1 MKKYSILLAIV
12 ALVLASLA
20 CQTIMGGGE
29 TPFTPYEEDV
39 PSDNFDPNDNGGS
52 VPVPTT
58 DMGGTDNGNDSD
70 NENDNGAVGNSEF
83 PMTSDAFNVFA
94 AEGTLTYQT
103 NTSSDDLMKFYR
115 DQFDSMGY
123 KEDSSMTVTFGSGF
137 TLAFNGTDGQVV
149 FVVGAD
155 AGDGST
161 FITVTQQ

>member
-39 PSDNFDPNDNGGS
+39 PSDNFDSNDNGGS
-52 VPVPTT
+52 VPVPTPYL
-58 DMGGTDNGNDSD
+58 GGTDNGND

-83 PMTSDAFNVFA
+83 PMTNDAFNVFT

-103 NTSSDDLMKFYR
+103 KMSSDDVMKFYR

-137 TLAFNGTDGQVV
+137 TLAFNGSDGKVV
-149 FVVGAD
+149 FVIGAG

-161 FITVTQQ
+161 FISVTQQ